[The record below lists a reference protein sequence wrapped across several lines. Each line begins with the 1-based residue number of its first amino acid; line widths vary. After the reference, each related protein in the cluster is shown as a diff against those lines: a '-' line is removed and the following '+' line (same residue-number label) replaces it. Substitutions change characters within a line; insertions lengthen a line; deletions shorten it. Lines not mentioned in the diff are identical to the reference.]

1 MKQQQTNGKLGY
13 NNDGLLSVPSFLY
26 KGAYLVL
33 VGESMLSL
41 IFMWELKGTR
51 Q

>member
-1 MKQQQTNGKLGY
+1 MMDCFRCQVEM
-13 NNDGLLSVPSFLY
+13 DIFFLY

-41 IFMWELKGTR
+41 IFMWELKGTL
-51 Q
+51 